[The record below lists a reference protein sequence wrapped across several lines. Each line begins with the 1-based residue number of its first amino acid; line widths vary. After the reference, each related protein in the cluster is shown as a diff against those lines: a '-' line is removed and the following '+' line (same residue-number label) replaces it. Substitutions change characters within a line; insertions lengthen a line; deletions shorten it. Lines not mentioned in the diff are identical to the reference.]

1 MSIVYCNIPPERRQ
15 SELAQISK
23 LATMYFLTWKKNI
36 SNRAKTI
43 TNRLK
48 IAVHIK
54 YMKCLGTSLV
64 SYLWQKPKQTEVK

>member
-1 MSIVYCNIPPERRQ
+1 
-15 SELAQISK
+15 
-23 LATMYFLTWKKNI
+23 MYFLTWKKNI